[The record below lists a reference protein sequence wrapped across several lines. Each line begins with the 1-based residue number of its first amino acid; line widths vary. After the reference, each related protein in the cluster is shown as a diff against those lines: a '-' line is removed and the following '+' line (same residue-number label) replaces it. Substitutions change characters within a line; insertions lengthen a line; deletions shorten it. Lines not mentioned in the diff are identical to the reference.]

1 MEIDSEMQRL
11 RKKTQRDRDL
21 GQGDSEIYGPQW
33 GSHSEIQRLSGS
45 FRDVET
51 WGWGLRERDSVERLR
66 DIEIGGNVQR
76 YRLPEKETQR
86 YSNSGRKRLTYREA
100 GGETQT

>member
-1 MEIDSEMQRL
+1 MQRL

-51 WGWGLRERDSVERLR
+51 WG
-66 DIEIGGNVQR
+66 
-76 YRLPEKETQR
+76 
-86 YSNSGRKRLTYREA
+86 
-100 GGETQT
+100 